1 MKAVVLHEYGVP
13 DKLKYEDV
21 ADPVAGAG
29 QVLVRVA
36 ATSVNPIDYK
46 LRSGIFKDFMPL
58 TFPAILGN
66 DFSGIVREVGAGVSG
81 FAAGDKV
88 MGLADSADAELV
100 VAKVGSMTHLPDG
113 LDLVEAAA
121 LPVVTLT
128 GEQLITRGT
137 KIQTGQ
143 TVLVSGAVGSV
154 GRSAVW
160 AAKQAGAV
168 VIAGVRKSQVKEAAA
183 VGADQVLA
191 LDDASAMDKLGFID
205 AVADTVGG
213 KTAEMLLGKV
223 KPGGVF
229 ASVVGAPGNAA
240 LHPTVKVEAVVMQA
254 DGARIRALGEAVAAK
269 RLVIPI
275 DRMVPLAEAGAAQEA
290 AAKGGIGKVL
300 LLA

>member
-1 MKAVVLHEYGVP
+1 MKAVVLHEYGGP

-168 VIAGVRKSQVKEAAA
+168 VIAGVRKSQVKAAAA

>member
-1 MKAVVLHEYGVP
+1 MKAVVLHEYGGP
-13 DKLKYEDV
+13 EKLKYEEV
-21 ADPVAGAG
+21 ADPVAGEG

-66 DFSGIVREVGAGVSG
+66 DFSGIVRSVGAGVSG

-88 MGLADSADAELV
+88 MGMADSSDAELV
-100 VAKVGSMTHLPDG
+100 VAKVGSVIHLPDG

-128 GEQLITRGT
+128 GEQLVTKGT
-137 KIQTGQ
+137 KIQAGQ

-168 VIAGVRKSQVKEAAA
+168 VIAGVRKSQVQEAAA

-191 LDDASAMDKLGFID
+191 LDDVSAMEKLGFID

-240 LHPTVKVEAVVMQA
+240 LHPTVRVEAVVMQA
-254 DGARIRALGEAVAAK
+254 DAERIRALAEAVAAK

-275 DRMVPLAEAGAAQEA
+275 DRMVPLAEAGEAQAA
-290 AAKGGIGKVL
+290 AAKGGIGKIL

>member
-1 MKAVVLHEYGVP
+1 MKAVVLHEYGGP
-13 DKLKYEDV
+13 EKLKYEEV
-21 ADPVAGAG
+21 ADPVAGEG

-66 DFSGIVREVGAGVSG
+66 DFSGIVRAVGAGVSG
-81 FAAGDKV
+81 FAVGDKV
-88 MGLADSADAELV
+88 MGMADSSDAELV
-100 VAKVGSMTHLPDG
+100 AAKVGSVTHLPDG

-128 GEQLITRGT
+128 GEQLITKGT
-137 KIQTGQ
+137 KIQAGQ

-168 VIAGVRKSQVKEAAA
+168 VIAGVRKSQVQEAAA

-191 LDDASAMDKLGFID
+191 LDDASAMEKLGFID

-254 DGARIRALGEAVAAK
+254 DAERIRALAEAVAAK
-269 RLVIPI
+269 RLMIPI
-275 DRMVPLAEAGAAQEA
+275 DRMVPLAEAGAAQAA

>member
-1 MKAVVLHEYGVP
+1 
-13 DKLKYEDV
+13 
-21 ADPVAGAG
+21 
-29 QVLVRVA
+29 VLVRVA

-66 DFSGIVREVGAGVSG
+66 DFSGIVRAVGAGVSG
-81 FAAGDKV
+81 FAVGDKV
-88 MGLADSADAELV
+88 MGMADSSDAELV
-100 VAKVGSMTHLPDG
+100 AAKVGSVTHLPDG

-128 GEQLITRGT
+128 GEQLITKGT
-137 KIQTGQ
+137 KIQAGQ

-168 VIAGVRKSQVKEAAA
+168 VIAGVRKSQVQEAAA

-191 LDDASAMDKLGFID
+191 LDDASAMEKLGFID

-254 DGARIRALGEAVAAK
+254 DAERIRALAEAVAAK
-269 RLVIPI
+269 RLMIPI
-275 DRMVPLAEAGAAQEA
+275 DRMVPLAEAGAAQAA

>member
-1 MKAVVLHEYGVP
+1 MKAVVLHEYGGP
-13 DKLKYEDV
+13 EKLKYEEV
-21 ADPVAGAG
+21 ADPVAGEG

-66 DFSGIVREVGAGVSG
+66 DFSGIVRAVGAGVSG
-81 FAAGDKV
+81 FAVGDKV
-88 MGLADSADAELV
+88 MGMADSSDAELV
-100 VAKVGSMTHLPDG
+100 AAKVGSVTHLPDG

-128 GEQLITRGT
+128 GEQLITKGT
-137 KIQTGQ
+137 KIQAGQ

-168 VIAGVRKSQVKEAAA
+168 VIAGVRKSQVEEAAA

-191 LDDASAMDKLGFID
+191 LDDASAMEKLGFID

-254 DGARIRALGEAVAAK
+254 DAERIRALAEAVAAK
-269 RLVIPI
+269 RLMIPI
-275 DRMVPLAEAGAAQEA
+275 DRMVPLAEAGAAQAA

>member
-1 MKAVVLHEYGVP
+1 MKAVVLHEYGGP
-13 DKLKYEDV
+13 EKLKYEEV
-21 ADPVAGAG
+21 ADPVAGEG

-66 DFSGIVREVGAGVSG
+66 DFSGIVRSVGAGVSG
-81 FAAGDKV
+81 FAVGDKV
-88 MGLADSADAELV
+88 MGMADSSDAELV
-100 VAKVGSMTHLPDG
+100 VAKVGSVTHLPDG

-128 GEQLITRGT
+128 GEQLVTKGT
-137 KIQTGQ
+137 KIQAGQ

-160 AAKQAGAV
+160 SAKQAGAV
-168 VIAGVRKSQVKEAAA
+168 VIAGVRKSQVQEAAA

-191 LDDASAMDKLGFID
+191 LDDAGAMEKLGFID

-254 DGARIRALGEAVAAK
+254 DAVRIRALAEAVAAK
-269 RLVIPI
+269 RLVIPV
-275 DRMVPLAEAGAAQEA
+275 DRMVPLAEAGAAQAA

>member
-1 MKAVVLHEYGVP
+1 MKAVVLHEYGGP
-13 DKLKYEDV
+13 EKLKYEEV
-21 ADPVAGAG
+21 ADPVAGEG

-66 DFSGIVREVGAGVSG
+66 DFSGIVRSVGAGVSG
-81 FAAGDKV
+81 FAVGDKV
-88 MGLADSADAELV
+88 MGMADSSDAELV
-100 VAKVGSMTHLPDG
+100 VAKVGSVTHLPDG

-128 GEQLITRGT
+128 GEQLVTKGT
-137 KIQTGQ
+137 KIQAGQ

-160 AAKQAGAV
+160 SAKQAGAV
-168 VIAGVRKSQVKEAAA
+168 VIAGVRKSQVQEAAA

-191 LDDASAMDKLGFID
+191 LDDAGAMEKLGFID

-229 ASVVGAPGNAA
+229 ASVVGPPGNAA

-254 DGARIRALGEAVAAK
+254 DAVRIRALAEAVAAK
-269 RLVIPI
+269 RLVIPV
-275 DRMVPLAEAGAAQEA
+275 DRMVPLAEAGAAQAA